1 MAHEDRSTLEEIFER
16 PAVGPLAG
24 VVVADL
30 SRVLAGPYC
39 TMLLADLGA
48 LVIKV
53 ESPGGDDTR
62 RWSPPRRGD
71 DSTYYLSVNRNKY
84 SIALDFKDPADLA
97 VVRRIVDR
105 ADVVIQNFKPGGL
118 EKFGLDA
125 ATLRQERPDLVYA
138 SISGFGTDGG
148 ANLPGYDLLVQAL
161 SGMMELTGSADGEPM
176 RSGVAVFDVITGL
189 HSALGILAALRVRDE
204 TGRGDHVE
212 VNLLSSALS
221 GLVNQT
227 SAYVAGGVVPTRMG
241 NEHPSLY
248 PYEPLPAAD
257 KEIVIAVGNDP
268 QFAALCR
275 CLELPEL
282 PGDARFA
289 TNEARNANRGELRV
303 LLTERLKTRPAADWF
318 ELLRAANVPA
328 APILTVAE
336 GTQFAEQLG
345 LEPVVETGTGERR
358 IPAIRNPIRFSESP
372 LDYSKSAPILDG
384 DRDQVTRWLEAT
396 TSGDDA
402 P

>member
-204 TGRGDHVE
+204 TGGVTTSRSISCRRRCPG
-212 VNLLSSALS
+212 SS
-221 GLVNQT
+221 
-227 SAYVAGGVVPTRMG
+227 
-241 NEHPSLY
+241 
-248 PYEPLPAAD
+248 
-257 KEIVIAVGNDP
+257 
-268 QFAALCR
+268 
-275 CLELPEL
+275 
-282 PGDARFA
+282 
-289 TNEARNANRGELRV
+289 
-303 LLTERLKTRPAADWF
+303 TRPP
-318 ELLRAANVPA
+318 RMSPA
-328 APILTVAE
+328 VSCRPGWVTSTPVCIRTSHCPPLT
-336 GTQFAEQLG
+336 
-345 LEPVVETGTGERR
+345 RR
-358 IPAIRNPIRFSESP
+358 S
-372 LDYSKSAPILDG
+372 
-384 DRDQVTRWLEAT
+384 
-396 TSGDDA
+396 
-402 P
+402 

>member
-1 MAHEDRSTLEEIFER
+1 MSAEEVFRR
-16 PAVGPLAG
+16 PGVGPLAG

-62 RWSPPRRGD
+62 RWAPPCRGE
-71 DSTYYLSVNRNKY
+71 DSTYYLSVNRNKH
-84 SIALDFKDPADLA
+84 SIALNFTDPADLA
-97 VVRRIVDR
+97 VVRRIIDR

-118 EKFGLDA
+118 ERFGLDH
-125 ATLRQERPDLVYA
+125 ATLRADRPGLVYA

-148 ANLPGYDLLVQAL
+148 ANLPGYDLLAQAL
-161 SGMMELTGSADGEPM
+161 SGMMDLTGSADGEPT
-176 RSGVAVFDVITGL
+176 RAGVAVFDVITGL
-189 HSALGILAALRVRDE
+189 HAAVGILAALRVRDA
-204 TGRGDHVE
+204 TGQGDHVE

-227 SAYVAGGVVPTRMG
+227 AAYVAGGVVPTRMG

-248 PYEPLPAAD
+248 PYEPFSTQD
-257 KEIVIAVGNDP
+257 KEIVVAVGNDS

-275 CLELPEL
+275 CIDLPSL
-282 PGDARFA
+282 AADSRFA
-289 TNEARNANRGELRV
+289 TNEARNANRTELRV
-303 LLTERLKTRPAADWF
+303 LLTQRLTTRPATEWF
-318 ELLRAANVPA
+318 ELLTSANVPA

-336 GTQFAEQLG
+336 GTRLADELG
-345 LEPVVETGTGERR
+345 LAPVVETGVGERR
-358 IPAIRNPIRFSESP
+358 IPAIRNPIRFTASE
-372 LDYSKSAPILDG
+372 LDYSKAPPALDA
-384 DRDQVTRWLEAT
+384 DREQVLRWLDTLDNA
-396 TSGDDA
+396 
-402 P
+402 

>member
-1 MAHEDRSTLEEIFER
+1 MPHEDRFALEEIFGR

-53 ESPGGDDTR
+53 EGPGGDDTR
-62 RWSPPRRGD
+62 RWAPPRRGE

-84 SIALDFKDPADLA
+84 SIALDFKDRDDLA
-97 VVRRIVDR
+97 VVRQIVDR

-118 EKFGLDA
+118 GKFGLDA
-125 ATLRQERPDLVYA
+125 ESLRKERPELVYA

-161 SGMMELTGSADGEPM
+161 SGMMDLTGSADGEPM

-189 HSALGILAALRVRDE
+189 HAALGILAALRVRDE

-212 VNLLSSALS
+212 VNLMSSALS

-227 SAYVAGGVVPTRMG
+227 AAYVAGGVVPTRMG

-248 PYEPLPAAD
+248 PYEPFSTAD
-257 KEIVIAVGNDP
+257 KEIVIAVGNDT

-275 CLELPEL
+275 CLDLPAL
-282 PGDARFA
+282 PADPRFA
-289 TNEARNANRGELRV
+289 TNEARNANRAQLRV
-303 LLTERLKTRPAADWF
+303 VLTERLQTRPAADWF
-318 ELLRAANVPA
+318 ELLQGANVPA
-328 APILTVAE
+328 APILSVAE
-336 GTQFAEQLG
+336 GTRFAQQLG
-345 LEPVVETGTGERR
+345 LAPVVETGTDQRR
-358 IPAIRNPIRFSESP
+358 IPAIRNPIQFTESQ
-372 LDYSKSAPILDG
+372 LDYSKAAPTLDG
-384 DRDQVTRWLEAT
+384 DHDQVARWLAATVSKHEA
-396 TSGDDA
+396 

>member
-1 MAHEDRSTLEEIFER
+1 MVVEHSFER

-24 VVVADL
+24 IVVADL

-62 RWSPPRRGD
+62 RWAPPRRGE
-71 DSTYYLSVNRNKY
+71 DSTYYLSVNRNKH
-84 SIALDFKDPADLA
+84 SIALDLKDPDDLA
-97 VVRRIVDR
+97 VAHRIVGR

-118 EKFGLDA
+118 SRFGLDYPSLQA
-125 ATLRQERPDLVYA
+125 DRPDLVYA
-138 SISGFGTDGG
+138 SISGFGTGPG
-148 ANLPGYDLLVQAL
+148 ARLPGYDLLAQAL
-161 SGMMELTGSADGEPM
+161 SGMMDLTGAPDGEPM

-189 HSALGILAALRVRDE
+189 HAALGILAALRVRDE

-212 VNLLSSALS
+212 VDLLSSALS

-227 SAYVAGGVVPTRMG
+227 SAYVAGGVIPTRMG

-248 PYEPLPAAD
+248 PYEPFPAQD
-257 KEIVIAVGNDP
+257 KQIVIAVGNDS

-275 CLELPEL
+275 CLEVPEL
-282 PGDARFA
+282 SDDPRFA
-289 TNEARNANRGELRV
+289 TNEARNEHRAVLRP
-303 LLTERLKTRPAADWF
+303 LLTERLRSKPASEWF
-318 ELLRAANVPA
+318 ELLQSANVPA

-336 GTQFAEQLG
+336 GARFAEALG
-345 LEPVVETGTGERR
+345 LVPVVEAGGGERR
-358 IPAIRNPIRFSESP
+358 IPVIRNPIRFTGAD
-372 LDYSKSAPILDG
+372 LDYSKAPPALDA
-384 DRDQVTRWLEAT
+384 DREQVMHWLDAT
-396 TSGDDA
+396 S
-402 P
+402 

>member
-1 MAHEDRSTLEEIFER
+1 MPRDDRSALAGCFER

-53 ESPGGDDTR
+53 EGPGGDDTR
-62 RWSPPRRGD
+62 RWAPPRRGD
-71 DSTYYLSVNRNKY
+71 DSTYYLSVNRNKH
-84 SIALDFKDPADLA
+84 SIALDFTDPDDLA
-97 VVRRIVDR
+97 VVRGIIDR

-125 ATLRQERPDLVYA
+125 ASLRQARPELVYA
-138 SISGFGTDGG
+138 SISGFGTRGG
-148 ANLPGYDLLVQAL
+148 AKLPGYDLLVQAL
-161 SGMMELTGSADGEPM
+161 SGMMDLTGSADGEPM

-189 HSALGILAALRVRDE
+189 HAAVGILAALRVRDE
-204 TGRGDHVE
+204 TGLGDHVE

-248 PYEPLPAAD
+248 PYEPFSAAD
-257 KEIVIAVGNDP
+257 KEIVIAVGNDS

-275 CLELPEL
+275 CLELDSL
-282 PGDARFA
+282 PADPRFA
-289 TNEARNANRGELRV
+289 GNEARNANRAELRV
-303 LLTERLKTRPAADWF
+303 LLTDRLRTRSATAWF
-318 ELLRAANVPA
+318 ELLTAAGVPA

-336 GTQFAEQLG
+336 GTRLAQELG
-345 LEPVVETGTGERR
+345 LAPVVQTGAGEQR
-358 IPAIRNPIRFSESP
+358 IPAIRNPIHFTESE
-372 LDYSKSAPILDG
+372 LDYSKAAPPLDG
-384 DRDQVTRWLEAT
+384 DRDRILRWLHAT
-396 TSGDDA
+396 ATRRVE
-402 P
+402 